1 MERPQLL
8 SDVLRA
14 ARHELD
20 GRQPPPAVWAAVRD
34 AHGHANARRAPAAPP
49 PRRGWAWSGALACA
63 VLLAG
68 STLLMWLPPA
78 PPETSTDASSG
89 FLPLVSP
96 ERWNGATAEPTWLV
110 RTELPRERLAALGLP
125 YDPAR
130 AGDSVRAELLMHES
144 GEVLAVRFLR

>member
-1 MERPQLL
+1 MERLQRL

-14 ARHELD
+14 GARELD
-20 GRQPPPAVWAAVRD
+20 GRQPPPAVWAAVRQ
-34 AHGHANARRAPAAPP
+34 AHARQHAAPAPR
-49 PRRGWAWSGALACA
+49 PRRWAWSGVFACA
-63 VLLAG
+63 VLLVG
-68 STLLMWLPPA
+68 STLLMRVPPA
-78 PPETSTDASSG
+78 PPQPHADGGSG

-96 ERWNGATAEPTWLV
+96 ERWNGATAEPIWLV

-130 AGDSVRAELLMHES
+130 AGDNVRAELLMHGS

>member
-14 ARHELD
+14 ARRELD
-20 GRQPPPAVWAAVRD
+20 GRQPPPAVWAAVRA
-34 AHGHANARRAPAAPP
+34 AHAHANADRAVPRR
-49 PRRGWAWSGALACA
+49 RRGWAWSGALAC
-63 VLLAG
+63 VLLLAG
-68 STLLMWLPPA
+68 SALLMRVPPA
-78 PPETSTDASSG
+78 APVSSADAGSG
-89 FLPLVSP
+89 FLPLVPP
-96 ERWNGATAEPTWLV
+96 ERWDGATAGPTWLV
-110 RTELPRERLAALGLP
+110 RTELPRERLAAMGLP